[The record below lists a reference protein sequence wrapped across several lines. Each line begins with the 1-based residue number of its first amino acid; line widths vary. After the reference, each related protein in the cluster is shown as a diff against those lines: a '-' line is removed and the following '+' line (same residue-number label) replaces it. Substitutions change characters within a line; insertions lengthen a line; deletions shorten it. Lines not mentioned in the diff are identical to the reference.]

1 MSFLL
6 KENDDF
12 FIDTTNY
19 DVVEDIM
26 IAADILVSDYSGI
39 IFDYSLMGKPIFLWP
54 YDYDKYNEIR
64 GLYFDI
70 RKELPWQDKEEDLV
84 RMIKEAQ
91 LDNVVTQY
99 VIPFRDKY
107 ATEYGHGT
115 ENSLNEIYKNI
126 ATTKYK

>member
-1 MSFLL
+1 MSGY
-6 KENDDF
+6 DGF
-12 FIDTTNY
+12 FIDTSHY
-19 DVVEDIM
+19 DVVEDVM
-26 IAADILVSDYSGI
+26 IAADILISDYSGI

-70 RKELPWQDKEEDLV
+70 RKELPWCEKEEDLIQ
-84 RMIKEAQ
+84 MIKKSQ
-91 LDNVVTQY
+91 LNDVVANY

-126 ATTKYK
+126 C